1 MTAEQAALVER
12 LRSLLAAEP
21 TVREVSMF
29 GGRSIMVND
38 KMVVAAQRDGALLVR
53 VAADRHEELL
63 AKPGAAQAEMGAGR
77 DMGPGWIEVAPAVI
91 AEDDGLAFWVAAAR
105 MPMTGARMVAQ
116 ALPSGAKPTENT
128 DTSQMPCRAIAQMR
142 EPVTRRTM

>member
-1 MTAEQAALVER
+1 MSTTTAEQAALVER
-12 LRSLLAAEP
+12 LRGLLSAEP

-29 GGRSIMVND
+29 GGRSIMVNE
-38 KMVVAAQRDGALLVR
+38 KMIVAVQRDGALLVR

-91 AEDDGLAFWVAAAR
+91 AEDDGLAFWVAAAMAYNR
-105 MPMTGARMVAQ
+105 AVTG
-116 ALPSGAKPTENT
+116 GA
-128 DTSQMPCRAIAQMR
+128 
-142 EPVTRRTM
+142 V